1 MGVEITLSASIS
13 IAIALVTTV
22 FLIGWIKDQYT
33 LNINFLK
40 WLMLP
45 LLSFGFA
52 IGVNSVINY
61 ILCKKVNISQ
71 ISFSSIFVLLS
82 VLVFIGISGIGFLQS
97 PILSA
102 VPQYLQQRYGYLLV
116 LAFYMFWAGMFGEAI
131 ASGFAQGCGQ

>member
-1 MGVEITLSASIS
+1 MGAEITLSASIS

-22 FLIGWIKDQYT
+22 FLMGWLKDQYA

-40 WLMLP
+40 WLILP
-45 LLSFGFA
+45 LLSLGFA
-52 IGVNSVINY
+52 IGVNSTINY

-82 VLVFIGISGIGFLQS
+82 VLFFIGISGIGFLQT

-131 ASGFAQGCGQ
+131 ASGFAQGCGK